1 VKSPHCTKGLLVKID
16 QSFVAAVNNAGLG
29 VALAA
34 TEAGYAAAERLAN
47 LQLESAKALLQESF
61 AQARNL
67 AAAKDAGEAVGM
79 LTAWSQSS
87 VEKLSGYSRN
97 YVAIAQDAGNQV
109 LKYLDA
115 EGAPLQR
122 QLLETIEKS
131 ALHAPVPGGEAVTAA
146 MKVAVTTATA
156 VIDAVQQAMNQM
168 TEFAGAGLKPAPIS
182 AAVASVVPRVRRA
195 G

>member
-1 VKSPHCTKGLLVKID
+1 MKID

-34 TEAGYAAAERLAN
+34 AEAGYSAAERLAN

-61 AQARNL
+61 EQARQL
-67 AAAKDAGEAVGM
+67 AAAKDAGDAVGM

-87 VEKLSGYSRN
+87 AEKLSGYSRN
-97 YVAIAQDAGNQV
+97 YVAIAQDARNQV
-109 LKYLDA
+109 LKYLDE

-122 QLLETIEKS
+122 QMLESIEKS
-131 ALHAPVPGGEAVTAA
+131 VLHAPIPGGEALTAG
-146 MKVAVTTATA
+146 MKVAITTATA
-156 VIDAVQQAMNQM
+156 VIDALQQATNQM